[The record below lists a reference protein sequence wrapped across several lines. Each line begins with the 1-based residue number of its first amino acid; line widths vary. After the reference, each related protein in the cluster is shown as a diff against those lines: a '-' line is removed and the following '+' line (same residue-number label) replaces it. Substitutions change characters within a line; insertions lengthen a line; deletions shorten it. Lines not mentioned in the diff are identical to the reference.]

1 MSYNLTAGTET
12 PVKEKSQER
21 ELLPNLRPNTEDFL
35 TFLCFRGTNSL
46 PKELDFQNTLNQ
58 PSTSGT
64 SGKASKLSPEKKVKD
79 NKSEVK
85 KKVGAKKN
93 ETVTSEKKLDVAK
106 ASNLPEKDPKTGFMP
121 FAVRKRAEIHP
132 AKNDKKKLQNVTK
145 KKQQVKP
152 DNALLNDSSETSNG
166 PRTTRA
172 NPIEERPAENRNNNT
187 KINKRKTQSPESSLP
202 AAEIALSKV
211 PVSSKG
217 ENAIKT
223 GSNKKISKLEE
234 DKRRTRLSAI
244 KTPPK
249 SMPKE
254 KLGNGTKS
262 PSFDKYFSSSDGD
275 DEPLVKS
282 EPKNKKAKLN
292 ESTAKSNANVSDL
305 LSASKNASLN
315 STLDSSMPVKSNRGR
330 KKKIVVQPEPEKLVE
345 LEKVDTSIEKKK
357 VGRKKKINV
366 DLEIANS
373 QANTTDLSENEAR
386 GRPMRKT
393 KEAATIYMELIGR
406 KLTLQDSSDNDS
418 SLDSLEVPNLKRVE
432 LLENELKANCEKA
445 KEVEAE
451 KIKQENIKVRRV
463 MLNNGFKII
472 FFSILVNSTSFQA
485 NPKFKK
491 LKRKTRHCR
500 QERRTQRQ

>member
-1 MSYNLTAGTET
+1 MTYNLTSGNET

-46 PKELDFQNTLNQ
+46 PKELDFQNAPNQ

-64 SGKASKLSPEKKVKD
+64 SGKTSKLSPEKKVKD
-79 NKSEVK
+79 HKAEVK
-85 KKVGAKKN
+85 KKTGAKKI
-93 ETVTSEKKLDVAK
+93 ETVTSEKEPNAAKEKL
-106 ASNLPEKDPKTGFMP
+106 LPEKDPKTGFMP

-132 AKNDKKKLQNVTK
+132 AKNDKKKLQNLTK
-145 KKQQVKP
+145 KKQQSKP
-152 DNALLNDSSETSNG
+152 DVKLNDSETSNG

-172 NPIEERPAENRNNNT
+172 NPIEEKPTENRNNIT
-187 KINKRKTQSPESSLP
+187 KINKRKTPSSESP
-202 AAEIALSKV
+202 V
-211 PVSSKG
+211 PVTEFASTVPSETTKKACKVG
-217 ENAIKT
+217 P
-223 GSNKKISKLEE
+223 NKKVLKLEE

-244 KTPPK
+244 KSPST
-249 SMPKE
+249 STPKE
-254 KLGNGTKS
+254 KIGNGTKS

-292 ESTAKSNANVSDL
+292 DTSTAANNSEL
-305 LSASKNASLN
+305 QSAYKNVSLN
-315 STLDSSMPVKSNRGR
+315 STNDSPMPVKSNRGR
-330 KKKIVVQPEPEKLVE
+330 KKKIIVQSEPGKAAEKE
-345 LEKVDTSIEKKK
+345 IIDTLLEKKK
-357 VGRKKKINV
+357 VGRKKKMNV
-366 DLEIANS
+366 DQEIANS

-451 KIKQENIKVRRV
+451 KIKQGNKRV
-463 MLNNGFKII
+463 SEINLHPESLTII
-472 FFSILVNSTSFQA
+472 FHF
-485 NPKFKK
+485 
-491 LKRKTRHCR
+491 R
-500 QERRTQRQ
+500 QV

>member
-1 MSYNLTAGTET
+1 M
-12 PVKEKSQER
+12 KEKSEER

-58 PSTSGT
+58 PSTSGAA
-64 SGKASKLSPEKKVKD
+64 GKAAKSSPEKKA
-79 NKSEVK
+79 EVK
-85 KKVGAKKN
+85 KKAGAKKT
-93 ETVTSEKKLDVAK
+93 ETVTSEKESSVAK
-106 ASNLPEKDPKTGFMP
+106 SKLLPEKDPKTGFMP

-132 AKNDKKKLQNVTK
+132 VKNDKKKLQTLTK
-145 KKQQVKP
+145 KKPQLKAEVK
-152 DNALLNDSSETSNG
+152 LNESETSNG

-172 NPIEERPAENRNNNT
+172 NPIEEKPTEVRNNSNT
-187 KINKRKTQSPESSLP
+187 KHSKRKTESPAP
-202 AAEIALSKV
+202 TTEIDSPMTSEKKANKAG
-211 PVSSKG
+211 P
-217 ENAIKT
+217 
-223 GSNKKISKLEE
+223 NKKISKLEE

-244 KTPPK
+244 KSPSAST
-249 SMPKE
+249 PKE
-254 KLGNGTKS
+254 KIGNGTIS

-282 EPKNKKAKLN
+282 EPKNKKAKLIDT
-292 ESTAKSNANVSDL
+292 STKSTTINSEL
-305 LSASKNASLN
+305 LSASKIAILN
-315 STLDSSMPVKSNRGR
+315 TTNDSTIPTKSNRGR
-330 KKKIVVQPEPEKLVE
+330 KKKIVEEPEPVKAVAKESADLS
-345 LEKVDTSIEKKK
+345 LEKKK
-357 VGRKKKINV
+357 VGRKKKTNV

-451 KIKQENIKVRRV
+451 KIKQVNKKV
-463 MLNNGFKII
+463 
-472 FFSILVNSTSFQA
+472 S
-485 NPKFKK
+485 
-491 LKRKTRHCR
+491 RKN
-500 QERRTQRQ
+500 